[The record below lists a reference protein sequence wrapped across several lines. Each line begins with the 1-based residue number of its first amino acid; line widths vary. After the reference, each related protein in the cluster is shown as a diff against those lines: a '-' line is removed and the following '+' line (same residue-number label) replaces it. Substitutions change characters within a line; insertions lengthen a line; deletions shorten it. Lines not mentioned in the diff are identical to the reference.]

1 MAEKLTTYDP
11 AEDLT
16 SNKAIATFM
25 AEAFATEDAGY
36 IAHALGMVARAKGM
50 TQIASETGKIR
61 VGTNEV
67 TKSSERSEAKLVIMA
82 EDVDP
87 VEILIHV
94 PMLCEEK
101 RIPYLYVPKKQRL
114 GQSAGLSK
122 SAASVAVV
130 DAGDGKGLLEEI
142 AQAFP
147 TLKK

>member
-1 MAEKLTTYDP
+1 MARPIYVRFETPSELAD
-11 AEDLT
+11 
-16 SNKAIATFM
+16 KA
-25 AEAFATEDAGY
+25 
-36 IAHALGMVARAKGM
+36 LQLV
-50 TQIASETGKIR
+50 QVASETGKIR

-67 TKSSERSEAKLVIMA
+67 TKSSERAEAKLVVMA

-87 VEILIHV
+87 VEILIHI

-101 RIPYLYVPKKQRL
+101 RIPYVYVGKKQRL

-130 DAGDGKGLLEEI
+130 EPGEAKGLLDEI
-142 AQAFP
+142 TAAFP

>member
-1 MAEKLTTYDP
+1 MARPIYVRFETPTD
-11 AEDLT
+11 
-16 SNKAIATFM
+16 
-25 AEAFATEDAGY
+25 
-36 IAHALGMVARAKGM
+36 VADKVLQLV
-50 TQIASETGKIR
+50 QIASETGKVR

-67 TKSSERSEAKLVIMA
+67 TKSSERAEAKLVVMA

-87 VEILIHV
+87 VEILAHV

-114 GQSAGLSK
+114 GQSAGLTK

-130 DAGDGKGLLEEI
+130 EPGEAKGLLEEL
-142 AQAFP
+142 AQTYP

>member
-1 MAEKLTTYDP
+1 MARPIYVRFDTPTELAD
-11 AEDLT
+11 
-16 SNKAIATFM
+16 KA
-25 AEAFATEDAGY
+25 
-36 IAHALGMVARAKGM
+36 LQLV
-50 TQIASETGKIR
+50 QVASETGKIR

-67 TKSSERSEAKLVIMA
+67 TKSSERAEAKLVVMA

-87 VEILIHV
+87 VEILVHI

-101 RIPYLYVPKKQRL
+101 RIPYIYVGKKQRL

-130 DAGDGKGLLEEI
+130 EPGDAKALLDEI
-142 AQAFP
+142 AAQFP

>member
-1 MAEKLTTYDP
+1 MARPIYVRFETPTELSD
-11 AEDLT
+11 
-16 SNKAIATFM
+16 KA
-25 AEAFATEDAGY
+25 
-36 IAHALGMVARAKGM
+36 LQLV
-50 TQIASETGKIR
+50 QVASETGKIR

-67 TKSSERSEAKLVIMA
+67 TKSSERAEAKLVVMA

-87 VEILIHV
+87 VEILVHI

-101 RIPYLYVPKKQRL
+101 RIPYVYVGKKQRL

-130 DAGDGKGLLEEI
+130 EPGDAKALLEEI
-142 AQAFP
+142 AAQFP

>member
-1 MAEKLTTYDP
+1 MARPIYVRFDTP
-11 AEDLT
+11 SDLAD
-16 SNKAIATFM
+16 KA
-25 AEAFATEDAGY
+25 
-36 IAHALGMVARAKGM
+36 LQLV
-50 TQIASETGKIR
+50 QVASETGKIR

-67 TKSSERSEAKLVIMA
+67 TKSSERAEAKLVIMA

-87 VEILIHV
+87 VEILVHV

-130 DAGDGKGLLEEI
+130 EPGEARPLLEELST
-142 AQAFP
+142 AFAN
-147 TLKK
+147 LKK

>member
-1 MAEKLTTYDP
+1 MARPIYVRFETP
-11 AEDLT
+11 SDL
-16 SNKAIATFM
+16 SDKA
-25 AEAFATEDAGY
+25 
-36 IAHALGMVARAKGM
+36 LQLV
-50 TQIASETGKIR
+50 QVASETGKVR

-67 TKSSERSEAKLVIMA
+67 TKSSERAEAKLVVMA

-87 VEILIHV
+87 VEILVHI

-101 RIPYLYVPKKQRL
+101 RIPYVYVPKKQRL

-130 DAGDGKGLLEEI
+130 EPGDAKALLDEI
-142 AQAFP
+142 ATQLP

>member
-1 MAEKLTTYDP
+1 MARPIFVRFETP
-11 AEDLT
+11 AE
-16 SNKAIATFM
+16 IA
-25 AEAFATEDAGY
+25 DKV
-36 IAHALGMVARAKGM
+36 LQLV
-50 TQIASETGKIR
+50 QVASETGKLR

-67 TKSSERSEAKLVIMA
+67 TKSSERAEAKLVVMA

-87 VEILIHV
+87 VEILVHI

-101 RIPYLYVPKKQRL
+101 RIPYIYVPKKQRL

-130 DAGDGKGLLEEI
+130 EAGEAKALLEEL
-142 AQAFP
+142 AQTFT

>member
-1 MAEKLTTYDP
+1 MAQPIYVRFETPSDLAEK
-11 AEDLT
+11 
-16 SNKAIATFM
+16 
-25 AEAFATEDAGY
+25 
-36 IAHALGMVARAKGM
+36 ALQLV
-50 TQIASETGKIR
+50 QIASETGKIR
-61 VGTNEV
+61 IGTNEV

-101 RIPYLYVPKKQRL
+101 RIPYLYVAKKQRL

-130 DAGDGKGLLEEI
+130 EAGEGKGLLEEL
-142 AQAFP
+142 AAGYAS
-147 TLKK
+147 LKK

>member
-1 MAEKLTTYDP
+1 MARPIYVRFETPTELSD
-11 AEDLT
+11 
-16 SNKAIATFM
+16 KA
-25 AEAFATEDAGY
+25 
-36 IAHALGMVARAKGM
+36 LQLV
-50 TQIASETGKIR
+50 QVASETGKIR

-67 TKSSERSEAKLVIMA
+67 TKSSERAEAKLVVMA

-87 VEILIHV
+87 VEILVHI

-101 RIPYLYVPKKQRL
+101 RIPYVYVGKKQRL

-130 DAGDGKGLLEEI
+130 EPGDAKALLEEI
-142 AQAFP
+142 AAQFL